1 MHVQK
6 YSFVLKFTMKLNVFN
21 SSFMKKKSRF
31 RKENETTHENVTN
44 LVNDTSCKLK
54 VYIRKTCLK
63 CNHYIPNQMFSH
75 IFCVIGF
82 KQLKTF
88 FLD

>member
-31 RKENETTHENVTN
+31 RKENETTHENITN
-44 LVNDTSCKLK
+44 LVNAA
-54 VYIRKTCLK
+54 R
-63 CNHYIPNQMFSH
+63 NQKIH
-75 IFCVIGF
+75 HVN
-82 KQLKTF
+82 
-88 FLD
+88 